1 MVGGRAI
8 FADPSM
14 TQPTPPG
21 RSDDGSRGSPEGAG
35 DVASSYRKAGP
46 YLDASWQL
54 AGSVALWV
62 LIGYFLDKWL
72 KTTPWLLVA
81 GAVLGMG
88 LGFYLFFKALSAIGR
103 STKP

>member
-1 MVGGRAI
+1 MVGGRSI
-8 FADPSM
+8 FTDPPM
-14 TQPTPPG
+14 TQPDEMKKG
-21 RSDDGSRGSPEGAG
+21 ESEGAG